1 MISAGSMERD
11 TRFESVFRVL
21 RNCSDYSDKH
31 SKALFHADL
40 PDIFSVVLGSSLQFL
55 VVLCSS
61 CRQAH
66 DSLITRICEDVR
78 QDTDCVVVI

>member
-1 MISAGSMERD
+1 MISVGSMERD

-21 RNCSDYSDKH
+21 RNCSNYSDKH

-40 PDIFSVVLGSSLQFL
+40 PDIFSVVLGSLVQFL

-61 CRQAH
+61 CRQ
-66 DSLITRICEDVR
+66 DSDKSFARICEN
-78 QDTDCVVVI
+78 I